1 MLCAAQRASASGG
14 AVAVKKYVAA
24 GNGGSASVPV
34 TDAPITLGEQKRQQR
49 VEVLAQGDE
58 QEQEEQEQEQENDD
72 DDDGDDDDERKGEGK
87 AGGHPV
93 VARSGKSKTN
103 AKADPQLAAM
113 LAADNGQQ
121 LKAFDGKGERRQPA
135 KKKGLT
141 YSELK
146 KQGRMDD
153 GSGEGA

>member
-24 GNGGSASVPV
+24 GNGGSVSVPV
-34 TDAPITLGEQKRQQR
+34 TDAPRTLGEQKRQQR

-58 QEQEEQEQEQENDD
+58 QEQEEQEHDGDDD
-72 DDDGDDDDERKGEGK
+72 DDDGDDDDER
-87 AGGHPV
+87 GHPV